1 MNFLVPWAAWFAAGV
16 PVIVLLYLLK
26 LKRRPVQVSTL
37 LFWQRVLREQRRRA
51 LFQRLRHLL
60 SLLLH
65 LLIFLL
71 ILAALARPEFDRF
84 IRAGSSVVIVMD
96 TRARMQT
103 HDDAGETRFPDARKQ
118 ALALIRRASHNRQV
132 ALVAAGAVPDVLV
145 PFTADQQ
152 ALSSG
157 LNGLSATDASGDLST
172 SIRLA
177 DDLLAARQGA
187 REIVVFTSGE
197 AGKATNTR
205 AGLTVRNIGRPAEN
219 IGITRFAARPLPNS
233 PQTFQVLLELR
244 NFSSKPARGNT
255 EISLDGRVTDV
266 RPFDLPPGA
275 SRTEVFALL
284 PSRAIV
290 GRGWLTAELD
300 TKDALAAD
308 DSARVALPAAITR
321 HVLLVSSGSFFLE
334 KLLAADDLTR
344 FELLKP
350 ESFRPEIAAQFDAV
364 ILDRAM
370 PPGLNLATAR
380 GNLLFIG
387 ETPFDGEEIEMPLI
401 VETDPR
407 DPLLRLVHL
416 ENVTLLSGRKLSLP
430 AERAGWNFATPVRG
444 IDAPLVVTATR
455 PTDSGEQRL
464 AAFGFDPARSDL
476 PLRVAFPLLIS
487 NTIQWLAGRDS
498 EPPASIRAGEL
509 IELPP
514 GRTISS
520 VPADTT
526 GQVAGSEIAGTFRP
540 ERNGFHRV
548 RAASGDSWLAVNTFD
563 AAESNLAVAPADD
576 LPGAPHAGSP
586 WKVHAAA
593 RPPWVLFALAA
604 LVLFAIEW
612 WLFHRRRT
620 E

>member
-1 MNFLVPWAAWFAAGV
+1 MNFLVPWAVWFAAGV

-26 LKRRPVQVSTL
+26 LKRRPVRVSTL

-71 ILAALARPEFDRF
+71 ILVALARPEFDRF
-84 IRAGSSVVIVMD
+84 IRAGSSLVVVMD

-103 HDDAGETRFPDARKQ
+103 QGDASETRFADARKQ
-118 ALALIRRASHNRQV
+118 ALALIRRASPNRQV
-132 ALVAAGAVPDVLV
+132 ALVAAGAVPNVLV

-157 LNGLSATDASGDLST
+157 LNALSATDAGGDLSMA
-172 SIRLA
+172 IKLA
-177 DDLLAARQGA
+177 DDLLASRQGA
-187 REIVVFTSGE
+187 REIVVFTSGKP
-197 AGKATNTR
+197 GNPPVR
-205 AGLTVRNIGRPAEN
+205 AGLTFRNIGQPAEN
-219 IGITRFAARPLPNS
+219 IAITRFAARALPNS
-233 PQTFQVLLELR
+233 PQTFQGLLELR
-244 NFSSKPARGNT
+244 NFSTKPARGNT
-255 EISLDGRVTDV
+255 EIALDGRVSDV
-266 RPFDLPPGA
+266 RPFDLNPGA

-284 PSRAIV
+284 PNRALA
-290 GRGWLTAELD
+290 GRGWLTAKLD

-308 DSARVALPAAITR
+308 DTARAVLPAGITR
-321 HVLLVSSGSFFLE
+321 HVLLVSPGSFFLE

-350 ESFRPEIAAQFDAV
+350 ESFRPEMAAQFDAV

-370 PPGLNLATAR
+370 SAGLNLETMR

-387 ETPFDGEEIEMPLI
+387 ETPFGGEEVELPLI
-401 VETDPR
+401 VETEPR

-416 ENVTLLSGRKLSLP
+416 ENATLLAGRKLALP
-430 AERAGWNFATPVRG
+430 GDKAGWSFATPVRG
-444 IDAPLVVTATR
+444 IDAPLVITGRR
-455 PTDSGEQRL
+455 PAAGGEQRL

-487 NTIQWLAGRDS
+487 NTIQWLAGSDS
-498 EPPASIRAGEL
+498 EPPASSRAGEM

-520 VPADTT
+520 TPADAA
-526 GQVAGSEIAGTFRP
+526 GQVAGSEIAGAFRP
-540 ERNGFHRV
+540 ERNGFYRV
-548 RAASGDSWLAVNTFD
+548 RAGSGDSWLAVNTFD
-563 AAESNLAVAPADD
+563 AAESDLATATANGSSRPPDAV
-576 LPGAPHAGSP
+576 SP
-586 WKVHAAA
+586 WKLHAAA

-604 LVLFAIEW
+604 IVLFAIEW